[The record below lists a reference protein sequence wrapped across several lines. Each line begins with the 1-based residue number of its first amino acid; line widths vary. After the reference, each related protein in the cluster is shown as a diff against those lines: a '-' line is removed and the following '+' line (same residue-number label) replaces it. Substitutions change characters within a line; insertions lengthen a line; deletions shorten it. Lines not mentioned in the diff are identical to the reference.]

1 MTSAGAN
8 PLAHPALLYGSD
20 EEYVD
25 QVAPFVAGGV
35 RAGEPVMVAV
45 PPHRLALLDAA
56 LGSDRGATDLV
67 DMAEFGRNP
76 GALLSR
82 FHRFVGQDGQGPCR
96 IVGEPVWPE
105 RTADEYAACVQ
116 HEALI
121 NTAFRDHPV
130 TVLCPYD
137 TAVLS
142 TAVLADV
149 VATHPVVRQHG
160 AETASSGYAPE
171 ETLARHNTPLAP
183 GEDAEWFEVPD
194 VEAVPPA
201 RRFATERARRAGL
214 SGERVDDVE
223 MVVHE
228 LVANSIEH
236 TGGRCRLAVWRDGG
250 ELVCLVADGGV
261 FADRLAGCRWP
272 RPDQPRGR
280 GLYLVNHLAN
290 LVRTHTSLTGTTI
303 LARL

>member
-1 MTSAGAN
+1 M
-8 PLAHPALLYGSD
+8 
-20 EEYVD
+20 
-25 QVAPFVAGGV
+25 
-35 RAGEPVMVAV
+35 
-45 PPHRLALLDAA
+45 
-56 LGSDRGATDLV
+56 V

-76 GALLSR
+76 GALLGR
-82 FHRFVGQDGQGPCR
+82 FHRFLGEDGERPCR

-105 RTADEYAACVQ
+105 RTPDEYAACVQ
-116 HEALI
+116 HEALL
-121 NTAFRDHPV
+121 NSAFSGRRV

-137 TAVLS
+137 AAALNA
-142 TAVLADV
+142 AVLADV

-171 ETLARHNTPLAP
+171 ETLDRHNTPLAP
-183 GEDAEWFEVPD
+183 GEDAESFEVPD
-194 VEAVPPA
+194 VGAVPHA

-223 MVVHE
+223 LVVHE

-236 TGGRCRLAVWRDGG
+236 TGGRCSLAVWPEGA
-250 ELVCLVADGGV
+250 EMVCLVSDAGV
-261 FADRLAGCRWP
+261 FADPLAGRRWP
-272 RPDQPRGR
+272 HPDQPRAR

-290 LVRTHTSLTGTTI
+290 LVRIHTTPTGTTV